1 MRYGVPYKGSKNA
14 IAEWVYSFFP
24 KNNKKNF
31 YDLFAGGCAVTHA
44 AMLDGAYKNYIIN
57 DIDGG
62 GISVFT
68 DAINGKF
75 ADENRWIDRETFYK
89 LKDKEPF
96 IKLVFS
102 FGNNGD
108 NYLYSKEVEPWKRA
122 LHYAYVYG
130 DTSEFKRFG
139 IFTDGTKADIAA
151 NESEYKQKYIIWYCR
166 NVLKTDL
173 PVLELQKNL
182 TERIERNSDELRN
195 YLLDG
200 LRKAGK
206 RPCDVDRFLG
216 TNGMAGHYFGKS
228 QWEFPTRENYIK
240 LQGFLDLPRS
250 YEEIYGLQ
258 ELLESLQSLESL
270 ESLQSLQRLESLQSL
285 QRLESL
291 QRLQSLESLES
302 LQRLQRLE
310 SLQSLQRLESL
321 QRLQSYN
328 KSYDEIEIKPDSV
341 IYCDIPY
348 RNTDAYF
355 DLDFDYAKFYQ
366 WCEKQTEPV
375 FISEYSMP
383 EDRFTK
389 IAEIDKTV
397 LLCSGGANTTKECL
411 FIPKHQKYD
420 IYHDTLFEG
429 LE

>member
-44 AMLDGAYKNYIIN
+44 AMLDGSYKNYIIN
-57 DIDGG
+57 DIDGV
-62 GISVFT
+62 GISVFV
-68 DAINGKF
+68 DAISGKY
-75 ADENRWIDRETFYK
+75 ADENRWIDRETFYA

-96 IKLVFS
+96 IKLVWS

-151 NESEYKQKYIIWYCR
+151 NENEYKQKYIIWYCR

-216 TNGMAGHYFGKS
+216 TKGMAGHYFGKS

-240 LQGFLDLPRS
+240 LQSFLDLPRN

-258 ELLESLQSLESL
+258 ELLESL
-270 ESLQSLQRLESLQSL
+270 ESLQSLQ
-285 QRLESL
+285 
-291 QRLQSLESLES
+291 SLES
-302 LQRLQRLE
+302 LQRLQRLQSLE
-310 SLQSLQRLESL
+310 RLQSLQSLERLESL
-321 QRLQSYN
+321 QRLESYN
-328 KSYDEIEIKPDSV
+328 KSYDEIEINPDSV

-348 RNTDAYF
+348 RGTDAYF
-355 DLDFDYAKFYQ
+355 DQSFDYEKFYQ

-375 FISEYSMP
+375 FISEYAMP
-383 EDRFTK
+383 EDRFIR

-397 LLCSGGANTTKECL
+397 LLCGGSANKTKECL
-411 FIPKHQKYD
+411 FIPKHQKHD